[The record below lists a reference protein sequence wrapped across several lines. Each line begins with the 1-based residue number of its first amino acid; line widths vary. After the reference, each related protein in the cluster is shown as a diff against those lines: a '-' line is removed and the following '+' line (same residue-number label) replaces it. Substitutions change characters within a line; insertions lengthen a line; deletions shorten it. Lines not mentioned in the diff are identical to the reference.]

1 MDQQSFK
8 DVTNSANFRTL
19 AFGVLGALALFLLVS
34 ALSEFKS
41 MRYIGSG
48 VTATNTI
55 SVNGEGSA
63 YAVPDIATFS
73 VSVRETAKDV
83 AAAQEKATEKNNDV
97 IAYLMEAGIEEKD
110 VQTTEYSVNP
120 QYDYSST
127 ACSGGYCPPS
137 NPKLVGYEVSQTL
150 TVKVRDTDKAGDIL
164 SGVGTRGAANV
175 SGLSFTIDDE
185 DAINAEAREKAIA
198 DAKDKAEQLAR
209 DLDVRLVRIVGFS
222 ESGNYPYY
230 GKVMLESSAYGR
242 GASMDGAQAAPAP
255 QLPVGENKIISN
267 VTVVYEIR

>member
-1 MDQQSFK
+1 MDQQSLK
-8 DVTNSANFRTL
+8 DITQSSYFRIL
-19 AFGVLGALALFLLVS
+19 ALAVLGALVLFLLVA

-55 SVNGEGSA
+55 SVSGEGTV

-83 AAAQEKATEKNNDV
+83 ATAQKAATEKNNKIV
-97 IAYLMEAGIEEKD
+97 AYLMEAGIEEKD
-110 VQTTEYSVNP
+110 VQTTDYNVNP
-120 QYDYSST
+120 QYDYSNTS
-127 ACSGGYCPPS
+127 CGSGYCPPS
-137 NPKLVGYEVSQTL
+137 NPVLVGYEVSQTL
-150 TVKVRDTDKAGDIL
+150 TIKVRDTDKAGDIL
-164 SGVGTRGAANV
+164 SGVGERGASNV

-185 DAINAEAREKAIA
+185 DIITAEAREKAIA
-198 DAKDKAEQLAR
+198 DAKDKAEQLAK
-209 DLDVRLVRIVGFS
+209 DLNVRLVRIVGFS
-222 ESGNYPYY
+222 ESGNYPYFN
-230 GKVMLESSAYGR
+230 KVMLESYGR
-242 GASMDGAQAAPAP
+242 GGAIDGAQSAPAP

>member
-1 MDQQSFK
+1 MDQQSVRDF
-8 DVTNSANFRTL
+8 TNSSNFRTL
-19 AFGVLGALALFLLVS
+19 AFAVLGALALFLLVS
-34 ALSEFKS
+34 AFSEFKS

-55 SVNGEGSA
+55 SVNGEGTA

-83 AAAQEKATEKNNDV
+83 ATAQKAATEKNNDIV
-97 IAYLMEAGIEEKD
+97 EYLMEAGIEEKD
-110 VQTTEYSVNP
+110 VQTTDYSVNP
-120 QYDYSST
+120 QYDYSDS
-127 ACSGGYCPPS
+127 ACSSGYCPPS

-198 DAKDKAEQLAR
+198 DAQDKAKQLAK

-230 GKVMLESSAYGR
+230 GKVMLESSAGR
-242 GASMDGAQAAPAP
+242 GGAMDAVAPAP